1 MLAIY
6 FNEYHELW
14 DAKRNKMK
22 YKHDPIKLILETYKY
37 DVWFENE
44 EFTDKEELNDQEEST
59 DTTRKSDTKEFA
71 DWSDMPPRQGDVELK
86 EGTRLKILTPNK
98 LLTRLS
104 ILLAQINAT
113 N

>member
-59 DTTRKSDTKEFA
+59 DTTRKSDI
-71 DWSDMPPRQGDVELK
+71 ELK
-86 EGTRLKILTPNK
+86 EGTRLKILSPNK